1 MIKQIPEGLA
11 FDDVLLVPAFSDVQ
25 PANVDT
31 SVYLTPE
38 IKLNIPFL
46 SAGMDT
52 VTEAKMAIALA
63 RCGGLGII
71 HRHMSV
77 QAQASEVDKVK
88 RSEHGVISDPFSL
101 SPNHYVYEANKL
113 MEKYRIS
120 GVPIT
125 EHDQLVGIITNRDL
139 RFETDYSKKIYEVM
153 TKLPLITAPVGTT
166 LDEAKEILIR
176 HRVEKL
182 PIVDEKGNLKGLIT
196 VKDINKAIK
205 YPLSAKDSQGRLLV
219 GAAVGIKDDFLE
231 RVHALA
237 KRKVDVIA
245 LEVFHGHAKKVIEA
259 IQSIKGDFPHVAII
273 AGNVATGSATKA
285 LIEAGADIIKVGIG
299 PSSVSTKRVIAGIG
313 VPQVSAIID
322 CALAA
327 KDTNTPIIADGGIRY
342 SGDITKALAAGATAC
357 MMGNLFAGC
366 EESPGTTELF
376 QGRKYKVYRGMEI
389 AGYDDHI
396 GEGSRFSPENGYTG
410 PSSVRIS
417 KGVEGRITFK
427 GELSEVLHQLMG
439 GLGVGMSYAG
449 CSTISELHARAEFV
463 KVTTAG
469 LREGHP
475 HDVQV
480 IRESPNYN
488 IL

>member
-1 MIKQIPEGLA
+1 MINQIPEGLA
-11 FDDVLLVPAFSDVQ
+11 FDDVLLVPAFSDV
-25 PANVDT
+25 PPSNVDT
-31 SVYLTPE
+31 AIQLTPGLR
-38 IKLNIPFL
+38 LNIPFL

-63 RCGGLGII
+63 RSGGLGVI

-125 EHDQLVGIITNRDL
+125 EHDKLVGIITNRDL

-166 LDEAKEILIR
+166 LDEAKEILIS

-182 PIVDEKGNLKGLIT
+182 PIVDDNGNLKGLIT

-205 YPLSAKDSQGRLLV
+205 YPLSAKDAQGRLLV

-237 KRKVDVIA
+237 KRKVDAIA
-245 LEVFHGHAKKVIEA
+245 LEVFHGHARQVVAA
-259 IQSIKGDFPHVAII
+259 IRAIKGDFPHIAII

-285 LIEAGADIIKVGIG
+285 LIDAGADIIKVGIG
-299 PSSVSTKRVIAGIG
+299 PSSVSTKRVVAGIG
-313 VPQVSAIID
+313 VPQVTAIMD

-327 KDTNTPIIADGGIRY
+327 KATGTPIIADGGIRY

-389 AGYDDHI
+389 AGYDEHL
-396 GEGSRFSPENGYTG
+396 ENGY
-410 PSSVRIS
+410 PVPNSARIS

-427 GELSEVLHQLMG
+427 GELSEVLVQLMG
-439 GLGVGMSYAG
+439 GLAVGMSYAG
-449 CSTISELHARAEFV
+449 CSSIAELHQRAEFV
-463 KVTTAG
+463 RVTTAG

>member
-1 MIKQIPEGLA
+1 MKPLISEGLA
-11 FDDVLLVPAFSDVQ
+11 FDDVLIVPGFSDVQ
-25 PANVDT
+25 PSHVDT
-31 SVYLTPE
+31 AVHLTPE

-71 HRHMSV
+71 HRHMSA
-77 QAQASEVDKVK
+77 QAQASEVDRVK

-101 SPNHYVYEANKL
+101 SPNHYVYEADKL

-120 GVPIT
+120 GVPIV
-125 EHDQLVGIITNRDL
+125 EHEKLVGIITNRDL

-153 TKLPLITAPVGTT
+153 TKPPLITAPVGTT
-166 LDEAKEILIR
+166 IEQAKEILVQ

-205 YPLSAKDSQGRLLV
+205 YPLSAKDSHGRLLV
-219 GAAVGIKDDFLE
+219 GASVGIKDDFLE

-237 KRKVDVIA
+237 KRKVDVVA
-245 LEVFHGHAKKVIEA
+245 LEVFHGHAKEVLTA
-259 IQSIKGDFPHVAII
+259 IRAIKGDFPHIAII
-273 AGNVATGSATKA
+273 AGNVATGQAAKA
-285 LIEAGADIIKVGIG
+285 LIDAGADIIKVGIG
-299 PSSVSTKRVIAGIG
+299 PSSVSTKRVVAGIG
-313 VPQVSAIID
+313 VPQITAIMD
-322 CALAA
+322 CAQAA
-327 KDTNTPIIADGGIRY
+327 KASATPIIADGGIRY

-366 EESPGTTELF
+366 EESPGATELF
-376 QGRKYKVYRGMEI
+376 QGRKYKVYRGMEV
-389 AGYDDHI
+389 ATYDEQVLDGY
-396 GEGSRFSPENGYTG
+396 
-410 PSSVRIS
+410 PSGINSVKIS
-417 KGVEGRITFK
+417 KGVEGRTTYK
-427 GELSEVLHQLMG
+427 GDLADVLQQLLG
-439 GLGVGMSYAG
+439 GLAVGMSYAG
-449 CSTISELHARAEFV
+449 CRTVPELHKNAEFI